1 MIIKMMLLSIPMI
14 AIMMS
19 CIDDDYDIL
28 SLIKKIIVMTAL
40 RKNKCIN
47 SCNNVFFF
55 VSHTG

>member
-40 RKNKCIN
+40 RKT
-47 SCNNVFFF
+47 NVLIHATIFFF
-55 VSHTG
+55 ASHTG